1 MRMSSLY
8 DLYQEGGIG
17 ALRTLAEQVGSS
29 GDWLWQCAVRWRGKS
44 PSRRLAEKLIEAEPR
59 LTWAGLYENPA
70 RARGGSNGETLRL
83 PAA

>member
-1 MRMSSLY
+1 MSSLL
-8 DLYQEGGIG
+8 DIYQEGGKP
-17 ALRTLAEQVGSS
+17 ALNALAVMVGSS

-44 PSRRLAEKLIEAEPR
+44 PSRRLAAKLIEAEPR